1 VEALLPAAQAG
12 HGDAPGQVRKRP
24 AEETGFLASTEKGFL
39 AKRREAAAASAK
51 SAESAG
57 VVAPGADWGD
67 GHDKE
72 LLFSSKKLDDKAIDA
87 FAENSLL
94 PREVTPQVRAS
105 AATKFRQ
112 RVADQQAR
120 ARKAQRDK
128 AAEQGLSAGA
138 ILLAIA
144 RKPTFVGKLAGARS
158 WLLPLASMASG
169 KRRCTKQ
176 KCLLY
181 SSQGRLMFSCRLHRP

>member
-1 VEALLPAAQAG
+1 M
-12 HGDAPGQVRKRP
+12 
-24 AEETGFLASTEKGFL
+24 
-39 AKRREAAAASAK
+39 
-51 SAESAG
+51 
-57 VVAPGADWGD
+57 
-67 GHDKE
+67 
-72 LLFSSKKLDDKAIDA
+72 SKKLDDKAIDA

-120 ARKAQRDK
+120 VRKAQCDK
-128 AAEQGLSAGA
+128 AAEQGLSTGA

-144 RKPTFVGKLAGARS
+144 RKPTFVEQACRSKELAAALGKHGF
-158 WLLPLASMASG
+158 
-169 KRRCTKQ
+169 KRRCTRQ